1 MPIELTE
8 LKTKSG
14 HGVLRTH
21 FVNEVTLSD
30 VEKYQ
35 QQTPPGKYDDWGYL
49 VTGNVASVSSEVKKK
64 LSSRKRTSSPM
75 PVAIVLD
82 SALMRMA
89 ASLVARASGTAE
101 SETFKSEA
109 DALAWLD
116 GQLAKARRK

>member
-8 LKTKSG
+8 LTTRSG
-14 HGVLRTH
+14 HRVLRTH
-21 FVNEVTLSD
+21 FVTEVTLGD
-30 VEKYQ
+30 VDRYQ
-35 QQTPPGKYDDWGYL
+35 QQTPPGKYDEWGYL
-49 VTGNVASVSSEVKKK
+49 VTGNLTSVSSEVKKK
-64 LSSRKRTSSPM
+64 LSSRKRASSPM

-89 ASLVARASGTAE
+89 ASLVARATGTAE

-116 GQLAKARRK
+116 GQLTARRK